1 MITKRGILSW
11 GSSVR
16 SLRQRLLVRTVLIT
30 VAGILVVAAAVHRVV
45 TSPRRELQQFLRQV
59 ATVEIGKTKFETW
72 RIQIG
77 QARFANVTIKC
88 DQRTCGIGLRVENSL
103 LWRLH
108 LAPRTIVDASVGFD
122 DGIASEI
129 YIALG
134 TAKRNTGED
143 WHDDK
148 GVVVRQ
154 STDVS
159 SACHQH
165 DTLHVKKRYD
175 RNWVT
180 VAMDSCV
187 SPQERAKALAINSSC
202 LTRIGGCKTVE
213 AMIPQVFA
221 PPKSAMKPLCL
232 ADNDYLNL

>member
-1 MITKRGILSW
+1 MITGRGI
-11 GSSVR
+11 SSVR
-16 SLRQRLLVRTVLIT
+16 SLRQHLLVWTVLIT
-30 VAGILVVAAAVHRVV
+30 VAVILTIAAVGVVV
-45 TSPRRELQQFLRQV
+45 TSPRRELQQFLRLV
-59 ATVEIGKTKFETW
+59 ATVEIGKTRMSDW
-72 RIQIG
+72 RTQIE

-88 DQRTCGIGLRVENSL
+88 DQRTCGIGLRVENGL
-103 LWRLH
+103 LSRLH
-108 LAPRTIVDASVGFD
+108 LAPRTVVDASVGFD

-134 TAKRNTGED
+134 TVKHDENGE
-143 WHDDK
+143 WRDDK

-165 DTLHVKKRYD
+165 DTLHVRKRYD

-180 VAMDSCV
+180 VGMDPCA
-187 SPQERAKALAINSSC
+187 SPDERAKALAMNSSC

-213 AMIPQVFA
+213 SMIPQVFA
-221 PPKSAMKPLCL
+221 P
-232 ADNDYLNL
+232 